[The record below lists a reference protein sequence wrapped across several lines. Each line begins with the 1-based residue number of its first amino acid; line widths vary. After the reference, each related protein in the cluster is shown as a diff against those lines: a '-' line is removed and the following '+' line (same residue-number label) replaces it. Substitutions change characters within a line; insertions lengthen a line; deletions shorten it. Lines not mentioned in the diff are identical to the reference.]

1 MQVSV
6 VLAVYNEENWM
17 RTCLDSLMNQTIPFE
32 LIVVDNGSVDASVQV
47 AQEYTS
53 LVFSSEKGKLNARN
67 LGVQEASGDVVVMV
81 DADCQYP
88 RTFLEQITKHFRDPS
103 VVMVSGCFYNVDMPR
118 LTRVAMKLRISL
130 LNFFLFYSPG
140 SATAYKTEAF
150 LMAGGYKPVRQPTFT
165 SVGWEELFRFSASI
179 TRFGWRVW
187 EPKAYCIH
195 HRPRELCVACT
206 LNSDSTLCVFCKEI
220 ETGQRF

>member
-1 MQVSV
+1 MHVSV
-6 VLAVYNEENWM
+6 VLAAYNEENWIH
-17 RTCLDSLMNQTIPFE
+17 TALDSLKQQTIPFE
-32 LIVVDNGSVDASVQV
+32 LIIIDNESTDRTVEIAR
-47 AQEYTS
+47 EYTS
-53 LVFSSEKGKLNARN
+53 LVFSAEKGKLNARN

-81 DADCQYP
+81 DADCHYP
-88 RTFLEQITKHFRDPS
+88 PTFLEQITKHFVDPS
-103 VVMVSGCFYNVDMPR
+103 IVMVSGCFYNVDMPY
-118 LTRVAMKLRISL
+118 LTRVTMKLRISL

-140 SATAYKTEAF
+140 SATAYRTQVF
-150 LMAGGYKPVRQPTFT
+150 LEAGGYKPVRQPTFT

-179 TRFGWRVW
+179 TRFGRRAW

-206 LNSDSTLCVFCKEI
+206 LNGDSALSIFCKEI

>member
-67 LGVQEASGDVVVMV
+67 LGVQEASGDVVVM
-81 DADCQYP
+81 
-88 RTFLEQITKHFRDPS
+88 
-103 VVMVSGCFYNVDMPR
+103 
-118 LTRVAMKLRISL
+118 
-130 LNFFLFYSPG
+130 NFFLFYSPG
-140 SATAYKTEAF
+140 SATAYRTGAF

-165 SVGWEELFRFSASI
+165 SVAWEELFRFSASI
-179 TRFGWRVW
+179 TRFGWRIW

-195 HRPRELCVACT
+195 YRPRELCVACMV
-206 LNSDSTLCVFCKEI
+206 NGDSTLSVFCKEI

>member
-1 MQVSV
+1 MLVSV
-6 VLAVYNEENWM
+6 VLAAYNEENWI
-17 RTCLDSLMNQTIPFE
+17 RTALDSLKQQTIPFE
-32 LIVVDNGSVDASVQV
+32 LIVVDNQSTDETAKI
-47 AQEYTS
+47 AREYTS
-53 LVFSSEKGKLNARN
+53 LVFSVEKGKLNARN

-103 VVMVSGCFYNVDMPR
+103 IVMVSGCFYNVDMPY
-118 LTRVAMKLRISL
+118 LTRIAMKLRISL

-195 HRPRELCVACT
+195 YRPRELCVVCMV
-206 LNSDSTLCVFCKEI
+206 NGDSALSVFCKEI